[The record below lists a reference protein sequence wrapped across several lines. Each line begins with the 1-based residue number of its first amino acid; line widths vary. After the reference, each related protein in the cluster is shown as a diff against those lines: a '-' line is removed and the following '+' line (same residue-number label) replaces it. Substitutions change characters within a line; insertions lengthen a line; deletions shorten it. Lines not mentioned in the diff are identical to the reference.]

1 MKTLGN
7 CNGLSGLHLALVLIG
22 PRGRGG
28 MRGSRGNS
36 IQGGGGGRREGRGKG
51 EGGGGGQPYHSSS
64 LIGKGAR
71 GKLKSN
77 PLFRHKKGLEGV

>member
-22 PRGRGG
+22 PRVRGG
-28 MRGSRGNS
+28 TRGSRGNS
-36 IQGGGGGRREGRGKG
+36 IQGGGGSPTLSFFSFNRKG
-51 EGGGGGQPYHSSS
+51 V
-64 LIGKGAR
+64 R

-77 PLFRHKKGLEGV
+77 PLFRHKKGLEGVWAVNDPHFVS

>member
-22 PRGRGG
+22 SRVRGG

-36 IQGGGGGRREGRGKG
+36 IR
-51 EGGGGGQPYHSSS
+51 GGGQPYHSSS

>member
-7 CNGLSGLHLALVLIG
+7 CNVLSGLHLALVLIG
-22 PRGRGG
+22 PRVRGG
-28 MRGSRGNS
+28 SRGSRGNS
-36 IQGGGGGRREGRGKG
+36 IQGGGGGS
-51 EGGGGGQPYHSSS
+51 PASSFY
-64 LIGKGAR
+64 IFNRKGAR